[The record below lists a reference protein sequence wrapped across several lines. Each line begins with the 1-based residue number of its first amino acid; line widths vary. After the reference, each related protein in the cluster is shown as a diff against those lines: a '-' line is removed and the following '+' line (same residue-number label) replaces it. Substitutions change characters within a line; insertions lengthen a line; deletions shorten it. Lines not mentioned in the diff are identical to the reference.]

1 LVSVCLQLSECLTC
15 GLAYVCIAETVEDIL
30 NPDKAGFW
38 KSCSTCDQ
46 VAALTAYIEQV
57 FQYQL
62 KTGTVFLDLTVAY
75 DTMWHTG
82 LLVKLSKNMPVHEA
96 VHVPVSSVVT
106 CLGVQ
111 FDSHLTFTPHVPC
124 LSLFLPSSAVTVCE
138 AVCMT
143 TDSAKTPVHALI
155 ASHLESRLL
164 QQCFIS
170 DKHHCHKDPP
180 VSFALCHTTHS
191 VEAEV

>member
-1 LVSVCLQLSECLTC
+1 MLRKATVIAMLKPGKDPKITTNFCLVSLVSVCLQLSECLTC

-111 FDSHLTFTPHVPC
+111 FDSHLTFTPHVQC
-124 LSLFLPSSAVTVCE
+124 LACRCFY
-138 AVCMT
+138 
-143 TDSAKTPVHALI
+143 
-155 ASHLESRLL
+155 HLRQLR
-164 QQCFIS
+164 
-170 DKHHCHKDPP
+170 
-180 VSFALCHTTHS
+180 S
-191 VEAEV
+191 VRQSV